1 MILQISDDIYS
12 RQLIFNIG
20 NSTSSS
26 ADPWQNYMAAG
37 MGAAAYASQRSAA
50 HDMYSAATAAHSR
63 HAAAASAQSHYSSL
77 LQLQNTMR
85 QASMAGSVAAGGLQ
99 GRAAASAIDGY
110 AAGSAHSHY
119 GAAGLTAGKC
129 FF

>member
-1 MILQISDDIYS
+1 MS
-12 RQLIFNIG
+12 NIG

>member
-1 MILQISDDIYS
+1 MFNLYIDIK
-12 RQLIFNIG
+12 G
-20 NSTSSS
+20 NSGTTS

-37 MGAAAYASQRSAA
+37 MGAAYASQRSAA

-119 GAAGLTAGKC
+119 GAAGLTAGK
-129 FF
+129 

>member
-1 MILQISDDIYS
+1 MNQNSIK
-12 RQLIFNIG
+12 G
-20 NSTSSS
+20 NSGSTS

-37 MGAAAYASQRSAA
+37 MGAAYASQRSAA

-119 GAAGLTAGKC
+119 AASGLTAGTW
-129 FF
+129 FYHY

>member
-1 MILQISDDIYS
+1 
-12 RQLIFNIG
+12 
-20 NSTSSS
+20 
-26 ADPWQNYMAAG
+26 MAAG

-129 FF
+129 FFYVILNPSQTPRPDCVSFLITI

>member
-1 MILQISDDIYS
+1 
-12 RQLIFNIG
+12 
-20 NSTSSS
+20 
-26 ADPWQNYMAAG
+26 MAAG
-37 MGAAAYASQRSAA
+37 MGAAYASQRSAA

-119 GAAGLTAGKC
+119 GAAGLTAGKLVRYYT
-129 FF
+129 FHTSIEFVIILSLIHI

>member
-1 MILQISDDIYS
+1 
-12 RQLIFNIG
+12 
-20 NSTSSS
+20 
-26 ADPWQNYMAAG
+26 MAAG
-37 MGAAAYASQRSAA
+37 MGAAYASQRSAA

-85 QASMAGSVAAGGLQ
+85 QASMAGSAVGGLQ

-119 GAAGLTAGKC
+119 GAAGLTAGKYLH
-129 FF
+129 

>member
-1 MILQISDDIYS
+1 
-12 RQLIFNIG
+12 
-20 NSTSSS
+20 
-26 ADPWQNYMAAG
+26 MAAG
-37 MGAAAYASQRSAA
+37 MGAAYASQRAAA

-119 GAAGLTAGKC
+119 GAAGLTAGKLVRYYT
-129 FF
+129 FHTSIEFVIIFVKRQILTF

>member
-1 MILQISDDIYS
+1 
-12 RQLIFNIG
+12 
-20 NSTSSS
+20 
-26 ADPWQNYMAAG
+26 
-37 MGAAAYASQRSAA
+37 MGAAYASQRSAA

-110 AAGSAHSHY
+110 GAGSAHSHY
-119 GAAGLTAGKC
+119 AASGLTAGTQNFVSFNESKSYSKIKDYDLKTIELG
-129 FF
+129 FDIIVLKI